1 MIELSHIEARVLGSL
16 IEKELTTPDQYP
28 LSLKAVTVA
37 CNQKSNREP
46 VMNLSEDEVQN
57 TLDGLAHRNLVADV
71 LVGSRVARFK
81 HRFCNTEFSTLHLN
95 PKQLGVVCVML
106 LRGPQTPGELRSR
119 TQRLCDFADVHSV
132 ESCLDSLIDFEKG
145 ALIVKLAREPGRRES
160 RFAHLFSDLP
170 SDMSVVSAGVS
181 GSPKEASSSFS
192 SSSGAASQQ
201 EQRVQALEQE
211 LLTLRAEFD
220 ELKAQWL
227 AFNE

>member
-46 VMNLSEDEVQN
+46 VMNLSEGEVQN

-71 LVGSRVARFK
+71 LVGSRVAKFK

-95 PKQLGVVCVML
+95 SRQLGVVCVML
-106 LRGPQTPGELRSR
+106 LRGPQTPGELRTR
-119 TQRLCDFADVHSV
+119 TQRLCEFADVHSV

-145 ALIVKLAREPGRRES
+145 ALVVKLAREPGRRES

-170 SDMSVVSAGVS
+170 SDSNTVSTAFS
-181 GSPKEASSSFS
+181 GSPQEVSSTSTPES
-192 SSSGAASQQ
+192 DTNQA
-201 EQRVQALEQE
+201 QRIQDLEQE
-211 LLTLRAEFD
+211 LLTLREEFD

>member
-46 VMNLSEDEVQN
+46 VMNLSEDEVQD
-57 TLDGLAHRNLVADV
+57 TLDGLAHRNLVAEV
-71 LVGSRVARFK
+71 LVGSRVAKFK

-95 PKQLGVVCVML
+95 PKQLGIVCVML
-106 LRGPQTPGELRSR
+106 LRGPQTPGELRTR
-119 TQRLCDFADVHSV
+119 TQRLCEFADVHGV
-132 ESCLDSLIDFEKG
+132 ESSLDSLIDFEKG
-145 ALIVKLAREPGRRES
+145 ALVVKLAREPGRRES

-170 SDMSVVSAGVS
+170 SDINTADAGHF
-181 GSPKEASSSFS
+181 ESSEGPS
-192 SSSGAASQQ
+192 SSSTLASTSS
-201 EQRVQALEQE
+201 QAERIRDLEQE
-211 LLTLRAEFD
+211 LSTLRAEFD
-220 ELKAQWL
+220 ELKTQWL

>member
-46 VMNLSEDEVQN
+46 VMNLSEEEVQN

-71 LVGSRVARFK
+71 LVGSRVAKFK

-95 PKQLGVVCVML
+95 SKQLGIVCVML
-106 LRGPQTPGELRSR
+106 LRGPQTPGELRTR
-119 TQRLCDFADVHSV
+119 TQRLCEFDDVHAV
-132 ESCLDSLIDFEKG
+132 ESSLDSLINCEKG
-145 ALIVKLAREPGRRES
+145 ALVAKLAREPGRRES

-170 SDMSVVSAGVS
+170 VDMSPVGSVLPGSAE
-181 GSPKEASSSFS
+181 EASSSS
-192 SSSGAASQQ
+192 TLTSGANQA
-201 EQRVQALEQE
+201 QRIKDLEQE